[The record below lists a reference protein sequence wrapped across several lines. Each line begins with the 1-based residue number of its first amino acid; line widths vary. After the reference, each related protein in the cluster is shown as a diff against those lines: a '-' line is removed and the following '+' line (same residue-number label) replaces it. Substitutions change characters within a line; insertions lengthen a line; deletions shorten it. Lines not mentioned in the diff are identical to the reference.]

1 MTSARAPAGAR
12 NHMGVEFK
20 LTDREL
26 PVSPVF
32 VGFLEQV
39 LSQRPAGAEIWPDQR
54 SEALIEVD
62 AAAHERA
69 TAAAAAVMS
78 DNSGRE
84 YLTRA
89 YGLLV
94 ALLAGEPAPFEALQ
108 ARFHFICVTGIARTG
123 GSYLTAEIYRALG
136 IEPESVPPA
145 LAHDGFPEAG
155 PFRLQDGI
163 NSWLVTLKTMAE
175 YLTMVEVFFAGRT
188 PHEGRIV
195 VPKKLT
201 QFVHAGAFF
210 RRLLGESMEQ
220 ILTLRH
226 PVAACVSTYEKS
238 GGLPADG
245 RFTVRSNIEQW
256 CRRDLE
262 HTGCRAEQ
270 VADMDY
276 FEAYLRYWEQ
286 YHLALALA
294 GPAAAPQL
302 RVVAYGRDTL
312 RALARE
318 YHLRFGSKLGPHEF
332 EVSDTARR
340 RHPEWVERSQPAID
354 RVAAGWKALGLEFP
368 VAEINACW

>member
-1 MTSARAPAGAR
+1 MRSARALAGAR
-12 NHMGVEFK
+12 NRMGVEFK

-39 LSQRPAGAEIWPDQR
+39 LSQRPAGREIWPDQR
-54 SEALIEVD
+54 SEALIQVD

-69 TAAAAAVMS
+69 TAAATAVMS
-78 DNSGRE
+78 DDSGRE
-84 YLTRA
+84 YLARA

-94 ALLAGEPAPFEALQ
+94 ALLAGEPAPFKAMQ
-108 ARFHFICVTGIARTG
+108 ASFQFICVTGIARTG
-123 GSYLTAEIYRALG
+123 GSYLTAEIYRSLG

-145 LAHDGFPEAG
+145 LAHDGFPDAG
-155 PFRLQDGI
+155 PFRLQDGV
-163 NSWLVTLKTMAE
+163 NSWVVTLKTMAE
-175 YLTMVEVFFAGRT
+175 YLTMVEVFFAGRAA
-188 PHEGRIV
+188 HEGRIV

-201 QFVHAGAFF
+201 HFVHAGAFF
-210 RRLLGESMEQ
+210 RSLLGASMEQ
-220 ILTLRH
+220 VLTLRH

-238 GGLPADG
+238 GGMPADG
-245 RFTVRSNIEQW
+245 RFAVRSNIEEW

-270 VADMDY
+270 LAGMDY
-276 FEAYLRYWEQ
+276 FGAYLRYWEQ

-294 GPAAAPQL
+294 GLAAAPQL

-312 RALARE
+312 RALAGE
-318 YHLRFGSKLGPHEF
+318 YHLRYGSKLEPREF
-332 EVSDTARR
+332 QVSETARR

-368 VAEINACW
+368 VAGISACW